1 MAVEPAP
8 VAQGAISATIS
19 RMGLLE
25 HQEVRALIDTACR
38 EDLGG
43 GDVTTEL
50 MADRDEQAR
59 FQLVARQVGVLCG
72 LEVAPAVLHAFD
84 PSLAIEWEDGCTDGA
99 AITTPDRMLA
109 TITGRLGGIL
119 SAERTLLNFLQRLC
133 GVATMTRAYVDAIAH
148 TSAKVYDTRKT
159 VPGWRALDKY
169 AVHCGGGRNHRAGLF
184 DAVLIKDNHLAGVE
198 PERLV
203 GAVFDMLNRMS
214 AKGIRPDFVEVEADT
229 LEQVE
234 ALFDVLGI
242 DVVLLDNFTPD
253 ELRQAVALRD
263 DRGLRGKVR
272 LEASGGITLE
282 TIAAVAETGVER
294 ISVGAI
300 THSAP
305 ALDLA
310 LERV

>member
-1 MAVEPAP
+1 M
-8 VAQGAISATIS
+8 
-19 RMGLLE
+19 
-25 HQEVRALIDTACR
+25 ACR

-43 GDVTTEL
+43 GDVTTAL
-50 MADRDEQAR
+50 MADRDEPAT

-84 PSLAIEWEDGCTDGA
+84 PSLAIEWDHDCTDGA
-99 AITTPDRMLA
+99 AIAAPDRTLA
-109 TITGRLGGIL
+109 TITGSLGGIL

-169 AVHCGGGRNHRAGLF
+169 AVHCAGGKNHRTGLF
-184 DAVLIKDNHLAGVE
+184 DAVLIKDNHLVGVE
-198 PERLV
+198 AERLS
-203 GAVFDMLNRMS
+203 GAVFDMLNRM
-214 AKGIRPDFVEVEADT
+214 AAQGIRPDFVEVEADT

-242 DVVLLDNFTPD
+242 DVILLDNFTSE

-263 DRGLRGKVR
+263 ERGLRGKVR
-272 LEASGGITLE
+272 LEASGGITME